1 MHPILKMSTTCS
13 RVWLA
18 KSVPFHTSSNI
29 AYMSTG
35 ELVCIC
41 QQIFKLQ
48 LNLYAG
54 GIRGATGRGIV
65 RILKFCENISMNF
78 MSEHYSE
85 IVRECN
91 RNRFY
96 PWHLSAG
103 LKDSPPAGFL
113 SSRQQPATEQLGGF
127 AVP

>member
-1 MHPILKMSTTCS
+1 MS
-13 RVWLA
+13 A
-18 KSVPFHTSSNI
+18 
-29 AYMSTG
+29 G
-35 ELVCIC
+35 ELVCIF

-96 PWHLSAG
+96 PPHLSAG

-113 SSRQQPATEQLGGF
+113 SSRHQPATEQLGGF
-127 AVP
+127 AAP